1 MRKVIQVVVHLRR
14 QPSPEHIPVAA
25 SKTSPQYASKAGG
38 GKGEGIQED
47 ARKDGNDGLVLRS
60 EFPEPERVQEFQI
73 AR

>member
-14 QPSPEHIPVAA
+14 QASPEHIPVAGGKRIICQ
-25 SKTSPQYASKAGG
+25 SKTQTADIE
-38 GKGEGIQED
+38 KGEGD
-47 ARKDGNDGLVLRS
+47 ARKDGNDGLVLRG